1 MVSDNGI
8 ETPEGQL
15 DSNKPRPGL
24 GTIIVAGLAK
34 KLDARVEVMRGR
46 RGPTVSITHG
56 TSDRAWL
63 RQAGVGIGSPSKSNG
78 NRVSKRR
85 WCMRASEEI
94 SPLGVEVLLPATDIA
109 L

>member
-1 MVSDNGI
+1 
-8 ETPEGQL
+8 L

-46 RGPTVSITHG
+46 RGTTVSITHG

-63 RQAGVGIGSPSKSNG
+63 PQAGVGIGSPSKSNG
-78 NRVSKRR
+78 NGRVSKRR

-94 SPLGVEVLLPATDIA
+94 SPLGVEVLLPTTDIA